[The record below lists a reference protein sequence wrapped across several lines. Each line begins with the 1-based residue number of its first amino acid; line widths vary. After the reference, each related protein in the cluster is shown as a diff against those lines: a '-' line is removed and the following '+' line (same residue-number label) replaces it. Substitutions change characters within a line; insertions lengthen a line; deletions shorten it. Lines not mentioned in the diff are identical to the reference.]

1 MADKFGRGSGARGRS
16 RSSATVEASH
26 AAQGVNE
33 LRQELKT
40 LRLAVLEMLDAQV
53 NGEEVDLSAAPFRQL
68 LHLSED
74 ASVEEAMLRLREMQA
89 SVVGQLECA
98 CGAMVDLREGVDE
111 VTCPWCGAK
120 VGGQSSAGLAVEE
133 EPAP

>member
-1 MADKFGRGSGARGRS
+1 MADNFGRRSGGGGRS

-53 NGEEVDLSAAPFRQL
+53 NGEAVDLGAAPFRQL
-68 LHLSED
+68 LHLSEEATEED
-74 ASVEEAMLRLREMQA
+74 ARARLREMQA
-89 SVVGQLECA
+89 SVIGQVA
-98 CGAMVDLREGVDE
+98 CGACDAMVDLREGMEE
-111 VTCPWCGAK
+111 VSCPWCGAK
-120 VGGQSSAGLAVEE
+120 ANAPASRSDEE
-133 EPAP
+133 GAQP

>member
-1 MADKFGRGSGARGRS
+1 MADNFGRGRGGRGRL

-53 NGEEVDLSAAPFRQL
+53 NGEPVDLTAAPFRQL
-68 LHLSED
+68 LYLSEE
-74 ASVEEAMLRLREMQA
+74 ATEEEAKTRLREMQA
-89 SVVGQLECA
+89 SVIGQVACGA
-98 CGAMVDLREGVDE
+98 CGAMVDLREGMEDVS
-111 VTCPWCGAK
+111 CPWCGAK
-120 VGGQSSAGLAVEE
+120 ANAQATSEPDEEDAQS
-133 EPAP
+133 